1 MKKVLIITYYWP
13 PSGGGGVQRW
23 LKFSKYLPEA
33 GWIPV
38 IYTPQNPDSSV
49 YDDSLEKEIHP
60 LSQIIKHP
68 IWEPY
73 QLYRL
78 LTHKKKT
85 EKFKAGYIS
94 EASKGG
100 FKERVSVFVRGNFL
114 IPDPRMFWINPSV
127 KFLSK
132 YLKENPVDLI
142 ISTGPPHSMHMIA
155 LKLKSKL
162 NMPWIADFRDPWTNI
177 DFYDA
182 LKLTRWADKR
192 HRKMEKK
199 VFKSADRIVTVSW
212 NWAEQIENDNEI
224 NVDVITNGFDSEDI
238 SGEKTELSR
247 KFTITHVGAFNQDRN
262 PHRFWEALHSMVK
275 LNKEF
280 QNDLEIILI
289 GQTDPKVIESIEKQG
304 LKENLTLISFVEHK
318 KINQHLSQ
326 SQLLLLPIN
335 KTQNSLG
342 IVPGKVF
349 EYLAAKRPIFA
360 IGPVEGDSGKI
371 ITEQKAGIICGF
383 DDAEDI
389 KLNLEK
395 YYSLYKEG
403 RLTIEASDLDKYS
416 RKVLAKQF
424 ISLFDKIRNTEGL

>member
-38 IYTPQNPDSSV
+38 IYTPRNPDSSV
-49 YDDSLEKEIHP
+49 FDESLEKEIH
-60 LSQIIKHP
+60 SQTQIIKQP

-78 LTHKKKT
+78 FTLKKKT

-100 FKERVSVFVRGNFL
+100 LKERISVFIRGNFL
-114 IPDPRMFWINPSV
+114 IPDPRMFWIKPSV
-127 KFLSK
+127 KFLVK

-142 ISTGPPHSMHMIA
+142 VSTGPPHSMHMIA
-155 LKLKSKL
+155 LKLKSMV
-162 NMPWIADFRDPWTNI
+162 NIPWIADFRDPWTNI

-182 LKLTRWADKR
+182 LKLTRWADKK
-192 HRKMEKK
+192 HRRLEEK
-199 VFKSADRIVTVSW
+199 VFKSADLVVTVSW
-212 NWAEQIENDNEI
+212 NWAEQMKKDHGIEVE
-224 NVDVITNGFDSEDI
+224 VITNGFDYED
-238 SGEKTELSR
+238 GLNEKTKLTK

-262 PHRFWEALHSMVK
+262 PHYLWEALGSMVQSDK
-275 LNKEF
+275 KFNS
-280 QNDLEIILI
+280 DLEIILI
-289 GQTDPKVIESIEKQG
+289 GQTDLKVIESIEKQG

-318 KINQHLSQ
+318 KIIHHLSQ
-326 SQLLLLPIN
+326 SQILLLPIN
-335 KTQNSLG
+335 NTQNSLG

-360 IGPVEGDSGKI
+360 IGPTEGDSAKI
-371 ITEQKAGIICGF
+371 IREQKAGITCGF
-383 DDAEDI
+383 EDSDNI

-395 YYSLYKEG
+395 FYSLYKEG
-403 RLTIEASDLDKYS
+403 RLNIEASDLDKYS
-416 RKVLAKQF
+416 RNKLAKQF
-424 ISLFDKIRNTEGL
+424 ISLFDKIKKNS